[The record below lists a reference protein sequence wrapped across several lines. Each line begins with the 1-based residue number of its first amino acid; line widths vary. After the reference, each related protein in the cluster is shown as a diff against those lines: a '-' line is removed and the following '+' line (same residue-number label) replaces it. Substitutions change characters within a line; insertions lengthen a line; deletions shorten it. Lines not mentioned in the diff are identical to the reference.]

1 MQTCH
6 RAETTGARIMED
18 FNMNYHLGRFTEAQE
33 KDYARALRE
42 IKNGRKETH
51 WMWYIFPQIRG
62 LGRSSTA
69 NYYSIAD
76 IDEAK
81 AFLQDSYLG
90 GNLQEI
96 CEALLRLK
104 ENNASRIFGYPDD
117 LKLHS
122 SMTLFSCASE
132 GSIVFDQVLE
142 KFFAGEK
149 NQMTLAILSSK
160 K

>member
-1 MQTCH
+1 
-6 RAETTGARIMED
+6 
-18 FNMNYHLGRFTEAQE
+18 MNYHLSRFAEAQE
-33 KDYARALRE
+33 RDYVRALRE